1 MSQRSNNTEIVV
13 PTITLEGQ
21 ALKELFVIT
30 IISLDVRSGKVI
42 NQRFQPT
49 HVASTNEASDQSI
62 QFTTEELDR
71 FHLYQE
77 SLKSPSTPI
86 TAITKSSNPNK
97 CLVSSSSSEWIID
110 SRATNQM
117 TGNSSLFSTFQ
128 SQLSTSTATLA
139 DGSQS
144 CVLESDTIF
153 PTPSLS
159 LSSVLS
165 FPNFSFNL
173 MSVSKITPSLS
184 VISHSFLIFASFE
197 IL

>member
-1 MSQRSNNTEIVV
+1 MSQRSNNTKIVV
-13 PTITLEGQ
+13 PEITLEGQ

-49 HVASTNEASDQSI
+49 RVASTNEASDQSI

-86 TAITKSSNPNK
+86 TAITEPSNLNK

-110 SRATNQM
+110 YRATNQM
-117 TGNSSLFSTFQ
+117 TSNSSLFSTFQ

-139 DGSQS
+139 EGSQS
-144 CVLESDTIF
+144 CVLRSDTIF

-165 FPNFSFNL
+165 LPNFSFNL